1 MKSLFKTALLFA
13 LTLSIFVSCK
23 DNGND
28 DDPFEEIA
36 GLWQLDSDEG
46 DILYID
52 ITPDEVT
59 SYDYLGDEYD
69 EGDDC
74 YLVETSEIL
83 EVDGDTF
90 TIEAPEFEGGQLE
103 VTITVVSGKLNV
115 TITFLGEE
123 LTDTYTRSSAQTGS
137 FTPVCEET
145 AQTKSRLKKSV
156 LF

>member
-1 MKSLFKTALLFA
+1 MKSIFKTALLSA

-23 DNGND
+23 DNDND
-28 DDPFEEIA
+28 NDSFEEIA

-46 DILYID
+46 DILYIN

-69 EGDDC
+69 EGEDC
-74 YLVETSEIL
+74 YEVEISEIL

-103 VTITVVSGKLNV
+103 ATITVVNGKLNIR
-115 TITFLGEE
+115 ITFLGEE
-123 LTDTYTRSSAQTGS
+123 LTDTYTRSNAQTGS
-137 FTPVCEET
+137 FTPVCTET
-145 AQTKSRLKKSV
+145 AQAKPRSEKSV